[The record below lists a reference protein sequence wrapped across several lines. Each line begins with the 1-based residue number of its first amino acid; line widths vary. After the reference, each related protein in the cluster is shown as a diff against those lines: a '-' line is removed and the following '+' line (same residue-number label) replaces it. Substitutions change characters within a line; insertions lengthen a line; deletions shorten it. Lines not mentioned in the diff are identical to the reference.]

1 MNPQTLL
8 VDLVGA
14 LEALRAAHEEWA
26 ALADAHRMDLLGH
39 RMDAISAG
47 ASRLDEKIEA
57 MGPLEDRR
65 MELAFAL
72 GRALGLPR
80 AERPPSI
87 TELRSVLG
95 EERAAPLVATA
106 AGLREAVQNA
116 VSLAER
122 NRQLAQSGRKVAE
135 ASVKALAQVVV
146 RSSSTQAAYD
156 RAGARSS
163 GVAVPVF
170 QRSWKG

>member
-1 MNPQTLL
+1 MNTQALL
-8 VDLVGA
+8 VDLVAA
-14 LEALRAAHEEWA
+14 LDGLRAAHEGWA
-26 ALADAHRMDLLGH
+26 VVADAHRLDLLGH
-39 RMDAISAG
+39 RMDAITAG
-47 ASRLDEKIEA
+47 ASDLDEKIEA

-65 MELAFAL
+65 MELTFAL

-80 AERPPSI
+80 GERPPSI

-95 EERAAPLVATA
+95 EERAAPLVAMATR
-106 AGLREAVQNA
+106 LREAVQSA

-122 NRQLAQSGRKVAE
+122 NRQLAQSGSKVAE

-156 RAGARSS
+156 RAGARST

>member
-1 MNPQTLL
+1 MNTQTLL
-8 VDLVGA
+8 VDLVAA
-14 LEALRAAHEEWA
+14 LDALRAAHEDWA
-26 ALADAHRMDLLGH
+26 LAADAHRLDLLGH
-39 RMDAISAG
+39 RMDALTAG
-47 ASRLDEKIEA
+47 ASDLDGKIEA
-57 MGPLEDRR
+57 MGPLEDHR
-65 MELAFAL
+65 MESAFAL
-72 GRALGLPR
+72 GQALGLPR

-95 EERAAPLVATA
+95 EERAAPLVAMATR
-106 AGLREAVQNA
+106 LREAVQEA

-122 NRQLAQSGRKVAE
+122 NRRIAESGRKVAE
-135 ASVKALAQVVV
+135 ASVKALAQVVI

-156 RAGARSS
+156 RAGARST

>member
-1 MNPQTLL
+1 MNSQTLL
-8 VDLVGA
+8 VDLVIA
-14 LEALRAAHEEWA
+14 LDALRGAHQEWA
-26 ALADAHRMDLLGH
+26 ILADQHRLDLLGH
-39 RMDAISAG
+39 KMEAITAG
-47 ASRLDEKIEA
+47 ASELDEKIEA

-65 MELAFAL
+65 MEVAFAL
-72 GRALGLPR
+72 GQALGMPR

-95 EERAAPLVATA
+95 EEAAAPLVAMATR
-106 AGLREAVQNA
+106 LREAVQNA

-122 NRQLAQSGRKVAE
+122 NRRLAESGRKVAE

-156 RAGARSS
+156 RAGARST